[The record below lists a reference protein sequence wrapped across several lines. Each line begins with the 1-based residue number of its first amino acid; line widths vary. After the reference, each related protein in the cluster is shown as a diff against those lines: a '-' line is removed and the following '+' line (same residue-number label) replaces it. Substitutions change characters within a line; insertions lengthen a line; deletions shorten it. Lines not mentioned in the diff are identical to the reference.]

1 MQTMCCVYVWGFGN
15 MAQGLQIF
23 DSAGALVLD
32 ITDRLT
38 RILGE
43 FTTTTANGSITDA
56 NLTSGTPWFYKISDD
71 NPFNAICTI
80 TISGTTIS
88 WTFSSYGVIT
98 AQSFRYG
105 VF

>member
-1 MQTMCCVYVWGFGN
+1 
-15 MAQGLQIF
+15 MAQGLQCF

-32 ITDRLT
+32 VTDRLT

-56 NLTSGTPWFYKISDD
+56 NLTSGTPWFFQVTEE

-80 TISGTTIS
+80 TISGQTIT
-88 WTFSSYGVIT
+88 WTFSSYGVKT
-98 AQSFRYG
+98 AQTFRYG